1 VRVSVGKFVQLDGGE
16 RLSTIRVIAQYVIFD
31 LVVVRE
37 SQFAVRALV
46 YRLVYTPI
54 VARRN
59 PR

>member
-1 VRVSVGKFVQLDGGE
+1 VQLDGGE
-16 RLSTIRVIAQYVIFD
+16 RLGTIKVIAQHVIFD